1 MYKNNIDDMSLSDLL
16 MILWDKKYY
25 ILIITSIFALASIV
39 LALMLPNSYTSEAL
53 MMPNQQQ
60 SPMSSKLGEFSSI
73 AGLAGINLPDSEVSR
88 AQEAIARI
96 QSFEFFSTHFL
107 PHVNLE
113 DLLAVKEW
121 NPATNTL
128 VYDKKTFNSETRQW
142 VREVSFPRST
152 IPSAQESYETYTQMM
167 HINEDKKTSFI
178 TLSYEHKS
186 PYIAQE
192 WVELII
198 NKIDQ
203 SMRDREKQESTRAI
217 QYLNTIAPTINYN
230 EVKQSLELLQQEQI
244 KRLMMIDSSENYVL
258 KVLESPIAPEL
269 KSAPRRSLIVILAT
283 LSGMILSIFISLVLH
298 FRQNVSAH

>member
-1 MYKNNIDDMSLSDLL
+1 
-16 MILWDKKYY
+16 
-25 ILIITSIFALASIV
+25 
-39 LALMLPNSYTSEAL
+39 
-53 MMPNQQQ
+53 
-60 SPMSSKLGEFSSI
+60 
-73 AGLAGINLPDSEVSR
+73 
-88 AQEAIARI
+88 
-96 QSFEFFSTHFL
+96 
-107 PHVNLE
+107 
-113 DLLAVKEW
+113 
-121 NPATNTL
+121 
-128 VYDKKTFNSETRQW
+128 
-142 VREVSFPRST
+142 
-152 IPSAQESYETYTQMM
+152 
-167 HINEDKKTSFI
+167 
-178 TLSYEHKS
+178 
-186 PYIAQE
+186 
-192 WVELII
+192 LII